1 MLKALSLDN
10 YTSCPSIASSGNRRT
25 ARVVVQRES
34 LQQRATEAGEVLM
47 RYTGCKAGTIT
58 VPGPV
63 SGKGYQVSKFRPV
76 VPVLGE
82 DIADLQAMGVLVRYE
97 G

>member
-1 MLKALSLDN
+1 
-10 YTSCPSIASSGNRRT
+10 
-25 ARVVVQRES
+25 
-34 LQQRATEAGEVLM
+34 M

-82 DIADLQAMGVLVRYE
+82 DVADLQAMGVLVRYE